1 MQKVMDTQFVPKVKE
16 TNVQMK
22 KERGNMSTELSS
34 SFDTNSETSQ
44 ATKGDYVFSGPA
56 PVVASSGF
64 AWAKRLKED
73 TKSTQSI
80 SLSEIS
86 ALESSFNFAND
97 SFDLPKEKEEEATSK
112 HLMLKH
118 RRRYDSSDSFD
129 TANIYPLYDAKAT
142 DETDALMT
150 NPVRVSLTTNYHP
163 SNARIHA
170 HNSAK
175 TTGRFILK
183 LEVFLM

>member
-16 TNVQMK
+16 TNAQMK

-163 SNARIHA
+163 LTMTRII
-170 HNSAK
+170 
-175 TTGRFILK
+175 FI
-183 LEVFLM
+183 